1 MGDIMINWK
10 NLIIS
15 LAISLGVGFLSAL
28 LTMNNQ
34 NIYDIINVP
43 SFAPPGW
50 LFPIVWTILY
60 ILMGISSYLIY
71 EENNVNSLSAL
82 RIYGAQL
89 LVNFFWSIIFF
100 NLKNFTFA
108 FIWLILL
115 LVLIIIMIY
124 RFYKINR
131 LPAYLNIPYLIW
143 VIFAGIL
150 NFSIIILN

>member
-1 MGDIMINWK
+1 MINLK

-15 LAISLGVGFLSAL
+15 LVISLGVGFLSTL

-60 ILMGISSYLIY
+60 ILMGISSYIIN
-71 EENNVNSLSAL
+71 EEKDINSSSAL
-82 RIYGAQL
+82 QVYGIQL
-89 LVNFFWSIIFF
+89 IVNFLWSIIFF

-124 RFYKINR
+124 RFYKISK
-131 LPAYLNIPYLIW
+131 LAAYLNIPYLLW